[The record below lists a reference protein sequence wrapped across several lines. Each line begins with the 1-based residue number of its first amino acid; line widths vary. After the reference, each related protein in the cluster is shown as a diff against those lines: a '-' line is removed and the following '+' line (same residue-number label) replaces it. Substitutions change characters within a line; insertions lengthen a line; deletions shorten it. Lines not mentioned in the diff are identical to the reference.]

1 MKITVLRKLHRLILM
16 AGPVSIA
23 CCAAAV
29 SASPDL
35 QTRDAQRVEVP
46 SLDRAGGSAVL
57 LPAWWFAAPLV
68 APLVAPV
75 VAPAVAPAVAPVVA
89 PAVAPV
95 VTPLL
100 APFAA
105 DSSTAAPRPALVLL
119 HGCGGVFGR
128 GALLAERYT
137 ELASRLAALGVQ
149 ALVVDSLTPRG
160 ERELCTQRVGQ
171 RKTTQ
176 LQRRRDALGALQW
189 LASQPGVD
197 RTRIGLLGWSHGG
210 STVLAASNLAHAE
223 VAGAPTKPSLTV
235 AYYPGCVTERDRG
248 YWPAAPLL
256 MLLGEADDWTP
267 AAPCKELAAAAR
279 GEPRPQW
286 AAYAG
291 AHHGFDGT
299 AAVRLRADVPNG
311 VNEHAGVHAG
321 GQPLARALAAQR
333 LQEFLRAQWQLPL
346 PAVPAGPT
354 VPAVPAV
361 PTVPTLPAV
370 PGVSAFLPVS
380 VSPAATLFNPGPHH
394 LRTGS

>member
-57 LPAWWFAAPLV
+57 LPAWWFAAPV
-68 APLVAPV
+68 VAPV
-75 VAPAVAPAVAPVVA
+75 VAPAVAPVVA
-89 PAVAPV
+89 PAVAPA

-105 DSSTAAPRPALVLL
+105 NSSTAAPRPALVLL

-223 VAGAPTKPSLTV
+223 VAGAPIKPSLTV

-279 GEPRPQW
+279 GEPQPQW
-286 AAYAG
+286 VAYAG

-354 VPAVPAV
+354 F
-361 PTVPTLPAV
+361 PTVLAV